1 MTIHEEKKGAVT
13 VLRPEGPLLEADSD
27 GFRQKLLRTRVATMG
42 RFVLD
47 ASALAYADS
56 KGLETLVEVQEE
68 LARAGQSLKLCGL
81 NETMRE
87 VLGLTELA
95 PRFENYDDVGSA
107 VRSFV

>member
-1 MTIHEEKKGAVT
+1 
-13 VLRPEGPLLEADSD
+13 
-27 GFRQKLLRTRVATMG
+27 MG

-81 NETMRE
+81 NETLRE
-87 VLGLTELA
+87 ILDLTELA
-95 PRFENYDDVGSA
+95 PRFENYNDVGSA
-107 VRSFV
+107 VRSFL